1 MTRDQ
6 VDRYL
11 TEVANR
17 RKGGR
22 MGNSLP
28 SSIETVGVLIAYIL
42 ADWFE
47 VYEERTRPSR
57 RRRHD

>member
-11 TEVANR
+11 TEVSNR

-22 MGNSLP
+22 MGDSLQ
-28 SSIETVGVLIAYIL
+28 SSIETVGVLIAYTL

-47 VYEERTRPSR
+47 VYEQRTRPSE
-57 RRRHD
+57 DT